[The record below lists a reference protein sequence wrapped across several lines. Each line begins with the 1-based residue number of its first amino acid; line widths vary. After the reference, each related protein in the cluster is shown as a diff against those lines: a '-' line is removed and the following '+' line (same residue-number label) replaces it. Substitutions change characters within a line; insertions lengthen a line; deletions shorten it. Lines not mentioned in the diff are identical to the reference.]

1 MLHYDNE
8 NHVYTWNGERIPSIT
23 ELAKKFS
30 KMDTSWLEAH
40 PEYAER
46 GTEIHNELA
55 EYFAKDSTMQ
65 LEDLQDEKSRAIAVR
80 VVRDKN
86 WQSEVIVH
94 NKELGYAGIMDL
106 LYVSDGKCLSLIDF
120 KSGNTPNK
128 KYCTCQLNLGRLAL
142 QDMGVDV
149 SDCIMSIVTPQ
160 ETFDVPVMTWDEMVN
175 MSEDDFSPDEDVA
188 NKIDALEARL
198 IELQGYVEMY
208 EATDKALREL
218 MVQQMEASGA
228 NRYHTGYYSYSYSA
242 PQVRRIMDNKK
253 AKELL
258 GDRVEEAMKDSNIS
272 ASVRVKKLFN

>member
-1 MLHYDNE
+1 MLHYDNK

-65 LEDLQDEKSRAIAVR
+65 LEDLQDEKSRAIAKR
-80 VVRDKN
+80 IMRNNK

-160 ETFDVPVMTWDEMVN
+160 ETFDVPAMTWDEMVS

-198 IELQGYVEMY
+198 IELLEYVEEY
-208 EATDKALREL
+208 EETDKALREL
-218 MVQQMEASGA
+218 MVQQMEANGA

-258 GDRVEEAMKDSNIS
+258 GDRVEEAMKDSTIS

>member
-55 EYFAKDSTMQ
+55 EYFAEGSTMQ
-65 LEDLQDEKSRAIAVR
+65 LEDLKDEKSREIAKR
-80 VVRDKN
+80 ISRDKN

-106 LYVSDGKCLSLIDF
+106 LYVSDGKCLYLIDF

-128 KYCTCQLNLGRLAL
+128 KYCACQLNLGRLAL

-149 SDCIMSIVTPQ
+149 SLCEMNIITPMS
-160 ETFDVPVMTWDEMVN
+160 EFDVPVMTWDEMVA
-175 MSEDDFSPDEDVA
+175 MSEDDFAPEEDIA

-198 IELQGYVEMY
+198 IELQEYVEEY

-218 MVQQMEASGA
+218 MVEQMEASGA
-228 NRYHTGYYSYSYSA
+228 NRYHTGYYSYTYSA
-242 PQVRRIMDNKK
+242 PQVRRIMDSKK

>member
-8 NHVYTWNGERIPSIT
+8 NHVYTWNGERIPSVT

-30 KMDTSWLEAH
+30 KMDTTWLEAH

-55 EYFAKDSTMQ
+55 EYFTEGSTMQ
-65 LEDLQDEKSRAIAVR
+65 LEDLKDEKSRAMANKIVR
-80 VVRDKN
+80 TKN
-86 WQSEVIVH
+86 LQSEVIVH

-106 LYVSDGKCLSLIDF
+106 LYVKDGRCLHLIDF

-149 SDCIMSIVTPQ
+149 SDCVMSIVTPASS
-160 ETFDVPVMTWDEMVN
+160 FDVPVMTWDEMVN
-175 MSEDDFSPDEDVA
+175 MSEDDFNPSEDVLD
-188 NKIDALEARL
+188 KVQTIEAR
-198 IELQGYVEMY
+198 IMELEDSVAEY
-208 EATDKALREL
+208 EALKKELRDLLVAEMEL
-218 MVQQMEASGA
+218 SEAS
-228 NRYHTGYYSYSYSA
+228 RYTTGYYSYTYAA
-242 PQVRRIMDNKK
+242 PQTRRILDSAK

-258 GDRVEEAMKDSNIS
+258 GDKVEEAMKDSNIS
-272 ASVRVKKLFN
+272 STIRMKKLYD

>member
-65 LEDLQDEKSRAIAVR
+65 LEDLQDEKSRAIAERIVR
-80 VVRDKN
+80 EKN

-106 LYVSDGKCLSLIDF
+106 LYVSDGKCYSLIDF

-128 KYCTCQLNLGRLAL
+128 KYCACQLNLGRLAL

-149 SDCIMSIVTPQ
+149 SDCIMSIVTPR
-160 ETFDVPVMTWDEMVN
+160 ETFDVPVMTWDEMVA
-175 MSEDDFSPDEDVA
+175 MSEDDFAPAEDVA
-188 NKIDALEARL
+188 FKIDFLEARL
-198 IELQGYVEMY
+198 VELLKYVEEY
-208 EATDKALREL
+208 EEIDKELREL

-272 ASVRVKKLFN
+272 ASVRVRKLFN

>member
-80 VVRDKN
+80 IVRNKN

-106 LYVSDGKCLSLIDF
+106 LYVSNGKCLSLIDF

-149 SDCIMSIVTPQ
+149 SDCVMAIVTPK
-160 ETFDVPVMTWDEMVN
+160 ETFDVPVMTWEEMVN
-175 MSEDDFSPDEDVA
+175 MSEDDFSPDEDIA
-188 NKIDALEARL
+188 SKIDALEARL
-198 IELQGYVEMY
+198 IELLEYVEEY
-208 EATDKALREL
+208 EETDKALREL

-228 NRYHTGYYSYSYSA
+228 NRYHTGYYSYAYSA
-242 PQVRRIMDNKK
+242 PQVRRIMDSKK

>member
-55 EYFAKDSTMQ
+55 EYFAEDSTMQ
-65 LEDLQDEKSRAIAVR
+65 LEDLQDEKSRAMANRIVR
-80 VVRDKN
+80 TKN
-86 WQSEVIVH
+86 LQSEVIVH

-106 LYVSDGKCLSLIDF
+106 LYVKDGRCLHLIDF

-128 KYCTCQLNLGRLAL
+128 KYCACQLNLGRLAL

-149 SDCIMSIVTPQ
+149 SDCVMSIVTPASS
-160 ETFDVPVMTWDEMVN
+160 FDVPVMTWDEMVN

-188 NKIDALEARL
+188 SKIDALEARL
-198 IELQGYVEMY
+198 MELLEYVEEY
-208 EATDKALREL
+208 EATDKALRDL
-218 MVQQMEASGA
+218 MVEQMEASGT

>member
-55 EYFAKDSTMQ
+55 EYFAEGSTMQ
-65 LEDLQDEKSRAIAVR
+65 LEDLKDPKSRSIARRIVR
-80 VVRDKN
+80 NKN

-160 ETFDVPVMTWDEMVN
+160 ETFDVPAMTWDEMVA
-175 MSEDDFSPDEDVA
+175 MSEDDFSPAEDVA
-188 NKIDALEARL
+188 FKIDFLEARL
-198 IELQGYVEMY
+198 VELLKYVEEY
-208 EATDKALREL
+208 EETDKELREL

>member
-55 EYFAKDSTMQ
+55 EYFAEGSHMR
-65 LEDLQDEKSRAIAVR
+65 LEDLQDEKSRAIAER
-80 VVRDKN
+80 IMRNKK

-106 LYVSDGKCLSLIDF
+106 LYVNDGCCLHLIDF

-128 KYCTCQLNLGRLAL
+128 KYCACQLNLGRLAL

-149 SDCIMSIVTPQ
+149 SLCKMSIYTPMS
-160 ETFDVPVMTWDEMVN
+160 TFDVPVMTWDEMVN
-175 MSEDDFSPDEDVA
+175 MSEDDFSPTEDIA
-188 NKIDALEARL
+188 NEIDALEARL
-198 IELQGYVEMY
+198 MELQEYVELY

-218 MVQQMEASGA
+218 MVQQMEANNA
-228 NRYHTGYYSYSYSA
+228 NRYHTGFYSYSYSA
-242 PQVRRIMDNKK
+242 PQVRRIMDSKK

>member
-1 MLHYDNE
+1 
-8 NHVYTWNGERIPSIT
+8 
-23 ELAKKFS
+23 
-30 KMDTSWLEAH
+30 MDTSWLEKH

-55 EYFAKDSTMQ
+55 EYFAEGSHMR

-106 LYVSDGKCLSLIDF
+106 LYVSNGKCVSLLDF

-128 KYCTCQLNLGRLAL
+128 KYCACQLNLGRLAL

-160 ETFDVPVMTWDEMVN
+160 DTFDVPVMTWDEMVN
-175 MSEDDFSPDEDVA
+175 MSEDDFCPDEDIV

-198 IELQGYVEMY
+198 MELRGYVEEY
-208 EATDKALREL
+208 EATDEALREL

-242 PQVRRIMDNKK
+242 PQVRRIMDSKK

-272 ASVRVKKLFN
+272 ASVRIRKLFN

>member
-55 EYFAKDSTMQ
+55 EYFAEGSTMQ
-65 LEDLQDEKSRAIAVR
+65 LEDLKDEKSREIAKR
-80 VVRDKN
+80 IARNKK

-106 LYVSDGKCLSLIDF
+106 LYVNDGHCLQLIDF

-128 KYCTCQLNLGRLAL
+128 KYCACQLNLGRLAL

-149 SDCIMSIVTPQ
+149 SLCRMSIITPLKS
-160 ETFDVPVMTWDEMVN
+160 FDVPVMTWEEMVS
-175 MSEDDFSPDEDVA
+175 MSEDDFSPTEDIA

-198 IELQGYVEMY
+198 MELLEYVELY
-208 EATDKALREL
+208 EDTDKALREL
-218 MVQQMEASGA
+218 MVEQMEANNAS
-228 NRYHTGYYSYSYSA
+228 RYHTGYYSYSYSA

>member
-8 NHVYTWNGERIPSIT
+8 NHIYTWNGERIPSIT

-30 KMDTSWLEAH
+30 KMDTSWLEKH

-55 EYFAKDSTMQ
+55 EYFAEGSHMR
-65 LEDLQDEKSRAIAVR
+65 LEDLQDEKSRAIASR
-80 VVRDKN
+80 IMRNKL

-106 LYVSDGKCLSLIDF
+106 LYIQDKACLHLIDF

-128 KYCTCQLNLGRLAL
+128 KYCACQLNLGRLAL

-149 SDCIMSIVTPQ
+149 SMCKMTIFTP
-160 ETFDVPVMTWDEMVN
+160 EKTFDIPALSWEEMVAI
-175 MSEDDFSPDEDVA
+175 SEDDFEPTEDIVA
-188 NKIDALEARL
+188 EIDFLESRL
-198 IELQGYVEMY
+198 VELQEYVEEY

-218 MVQQMEASGA
+218 MVRQMEANGA
-228 NRYHTGYYSYSYSA
+228 NRYHTGYFSYSYSA
-242 PQVRRIMDNKK
+242 PQTRKIMDSKK

-258 GDRVEEAMKDSNIS
+258 GDRVEEAMKESNIS

>member
-55 EYFAKDSTMQ
+55 EYFAEGSTMR
-65 LEDLQDEKSRAIAVR
+65 LEDLKDEKSRAIAR
-80 VVRDKN
+80 QIIRNKK

-106 LYVSDGKCLSLIDF
+106 LYVSDGKCLYLIDF

-128 KYCTCQLNLGRLAL
+128 KYCACQLNLGRLAL

-149 SDCIMSIVTPQ
+149 SLCKMSIITPLMS
-160 ETFDVPVMTWDEMVN
+160 FDVPVMTWDEMVAL
-175 MSEDDFSPDEDVA
+175 SEDDFSPTEDIA
-188 NKIDALEARL
+188 NEIDLLEARL
-198 IELQGYVEMY
+198 IELQTYVEEY

-218 MVQQMEASGA
+218 MVEQMEASGA
-228 NRYHTGYYSYSYSA
+228 NRYHTGYYSYTYSA
-242 PQVRRIMDNKK
+242 PQVRRIMDSKK

-272 ASVRVKKLFN
+272 ASVRVRKLFN

>member
-55 EYFAKDSTMQ
+55 EYFAEDSTMQ
-65 LEDLQDEKSRAIAVR
+65 LEDLKDEKSREIAKQIVR
-80 VVRDKN
+80 NKK

-106 LYVSDGKCLSLIDF
+106 LYITDGKCLYLIDF

-149 SDCIMSIVTPQ
+149 SLCKMSIVTPLKS
-160 ETFDVPVMTWDEMVN
+160 FDVPVMTWDEMVA
-175 MSEDDFSPDEDVA
+175 MSEDDFTPDEDIA
-188 NKIDALEARL
+188 NKIDALESRL
-198 IELQGYVEMY
+198 MELLEYVELY
-208 EATDKALREL
+208 EDTDKALREL

-228 NRYHTGYYSYSYSA
+228 SRYHTGYYSYSYSA

-253 AKELL
+253 ARELL

>member
-55 EYFAKDSTMQ
+55 EYFAEGSTMK
-65 LEDLQDEKSRAIAVR
+65 LEDLKDEKSRAIANR
-80 VVRDKN
+80 ITRTKN

-106 LYVSDGKCLSLIDF
+106 LYVYDGHCLNLIDF

-128 KYCTCQLNLGRLAL
+128 KYCACQLNLGRLAL

-149 SDCIMSIVTPQ
+149 SLCKMSIVTPLKS
-160 ETFDVPVMTWDEMVN
+160 FDVPVMTWDEMVT
-175 MSEDDFSPDEDVA
+175 MSEDDFTPNEDVA

-198 IELQGYVEMY
+198 IELLGYVEMY
-208 EATDKALREL
+208 EETDKELREL
-218 MVQQMEASGA
+218 MVEQMEASGA

>member
-30 KMDTSWLEAH
+30 KMDTSWLESR

-55 EYFAKDSTMQ
+55 EYFAEGSTMK
-65 LEDLQDEKSRAIAVR
+65 LEDLQDEKSRDIAVQI
-80 VVRDKN
+80 VRNKN

-106 LYVSDGKCLSLIDF
+106 LYVSDGKCVSLIDF
-120 KSGNTPNK
+120 KSGNTPNR
-128 KYCTCQLNLGRLAL
+128 KYCACQLNLGRLAL

-160 ETFDVPVMTWDEMVN
+160 QTFDVPVMSWDEMVN

-198 IELQGYVEMY
+198 IELQEYVEEY
-208 EATDKALREL
+208 EATDKELREL
-218 MVQQMEASGA
+218 MVQQMEANGA

>member
-55 EYFAKDSTMQ
+55 EYFAEGSTMQ
-65 LEDLQDEKSRAIAVR
+65 LEDLKDEKSREIAKRIVR
-80 VVRDKN
+80 NKK
-86 WQSEVIVH
+86 WQGEVIVH

-106 LYVSDGKCLSLIDF
+106 LYVNEGRCLYLIDF
-120 KSGNTPNK
+120 KSGNTPNR
-128 KYCTCQLNLGRLAL
+128 KYCACQLNLGRLAL

-149 SDCIMSIVTPQ
+149 SSCKMSIITPIG
-160 ETFDVPVMTWDEMVN
+160 TFDVPVMTWDEMVS
-175 MSEDDFSPDEDVA
+175 MSEDDFAPAEDVA
-188 NKIDALEARL
+188 FKIDYLETRL
-198 IELQGYVEMY
+198 IELLEYVEEY
-208 EATDKALREL
+208 EATEKALREL
-218 MVQQMEASGA
+218 MVEQMEASGA
-228 NRYHTGYYSYSYSA
+228 NRYHTGYYSYTYSA

-253 AKELL
+253 VKELL

>member
-106 LYVSDGKCLSLIDF
+106 LYVSDGKCVSLIDF
-120 KSGNTPNK
+120 KSGNTPNR
-128 KYCTCQLNLGRLAL
+128 KYCACQLNLGRLAL

-160 ETFDVPVMTWDEMVN
+160 QTFDVPVMSWDEMVN
-175 MSEDDFSPDEDVA
+175 MSEDDFCPDEDIV

-198 IELQGYVEMY
+198 MELREYVEEY
-208 EATDKALREL
+208 EEIDKELREL

-242 PQVRRIMDNKK
+242 PQVRRIMDSKK

-258 GDRVEEAMKDSNIS
+258 GDRAEEAMKDSNIS